1 MNLISRIKAKTPR
14 KDKVHGQ
21 LSTIVTGAVGTI
33 LMMDLFHDPYM
44 KAGLILIGG
53 IFGGK
58 TFYHAIQVKK

>member
-14 KDKVHGQ
+14 KHKVKGQ
-21 LSTIVTGAVGTI
+21 LSTIITGAIGTI
-33 LMMDLFHDPYM
+33 LMFDLFHDPYM
-44 KAGLILIGG
+44 KAGLILLGG